1 LEVWCGKKPNL
12 SYMWV
17 FGSTTY
23 MHVHKENNHKLE
35 LKSFVYMFFRYCVES
50 NTYQL
55 WELIS
60 WKIKISHDDFFDE
73 EFVPLTPIYITTIT
87 FFSNL
92 FNDVED
98 FFQDPS
104 NHN

>member
-1 LEVWCGKKPNL
+1 
-12 SYMWV
+12 
-17 FGSTTY
+17 

-35 LKSFVYMFFRYCVES
+35 LKSLVYMFLKYCVES
-50 NTYQL
+50 KTYQL

-60 WKIKISHDDFFDE
+60 WKIKISHDVFFYE
-73 EFVPLTPIYITTIT
+73 EFVPLSPIYTTTIT
-87 FFSNL
+87 YSSNL